1 MLQAKLQLQVPAF
14 NALADTVLR
23 ARALLLDVLQLFANS
38 TAVLALVVAVPVF
51 GVVLIWAWGTHRW
64 AGSRTVLL
72 YVAPRRAL
80 VAHHLTRCP
89 RVVMEILGGRDVL
102 DAPLDRDVQE
112 LATGKENIACFS
124 SVSTTVTY
132 KPTFW

>member
-14 NALADTVLR
+14 NALADTVLC

-51 GVVLIWAWGTHRW
+51 SVVLVWARSTHRW

-80 VAHHLTRCP
+80 VAHHLMRCP

-102 DAPLDRDVQE
+102 DAPLD
-112 LATGKENIACFS
+112 
-124 SVSTTVTY
+124 
-132 KPTFW
+132 